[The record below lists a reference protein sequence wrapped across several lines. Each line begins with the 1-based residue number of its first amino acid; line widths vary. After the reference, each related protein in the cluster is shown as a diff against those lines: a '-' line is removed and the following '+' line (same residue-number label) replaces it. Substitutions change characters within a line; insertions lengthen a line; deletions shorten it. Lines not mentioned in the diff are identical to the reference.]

1 MFYCHFVEPPLLLR
15 SHLSTIVDYIEQ
27 MVSINSYVHNIE
39 GVNSLCN
46 WISNRFQHLGFQR
59 QIYPQV
65 EIGNIIYFTNH
76 MDDRN
81 DILLLGHLDTIY
93 DYQNFIPFYEERG
106 KLYGS
111 GVAESKGGI
120 AIAIAALQSLRFARM
135 LKNIRCGILLTTD
148 DALGGKFSKKLVN
161 EIAGNSKFIIG
172 LKYGDISGGIVTS
185 CSGTQQYQIE
195 LSNIKNHKSRY
206 IPDVIDSMTQKLNTW
221 HKLSD
226 PEEGILVIINSLN
239 AQTNPGRSSDHAT
252 VVLTVRFNK
261 KNQGL
266 ALEEQIRNIAEKGT
280 NGQLQVQVRVGQ
292 SRFPVAETK
301 TNRKFFEKVQ
311 KIAAVLEVR
320 VEPIHRE
327 TSSDICHVPENVP
340 MLGGFGPIGNDC
352 QSPGEYIVRDSLI
365 DRAALLALVILSCTK
380 DK

>member
-1 MFYCHFVEPPLLLR
+1 
-15 SHLSTIVDYIEQ
+15 
-27 MVSINSYVHNIE
+27 
-39 GVNSLCN
+39 
-46 WISNRFQHLGFQR
+46 
-59 QIYPQV
+59 
-65 EIGNIIYFTNH
+65 